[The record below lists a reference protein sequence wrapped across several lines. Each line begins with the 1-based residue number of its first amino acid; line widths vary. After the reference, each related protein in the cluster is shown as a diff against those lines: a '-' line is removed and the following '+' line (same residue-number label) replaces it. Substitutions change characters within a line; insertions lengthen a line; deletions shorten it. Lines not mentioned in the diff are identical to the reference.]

1 MNNLSMRCR
10 KVWPDRTQGD
20 GIGEEIVS
28 DRARISLEGSN
39 PSLVSTLMQL
49 ITELYHESS

>member
-20 GIGEEIVS
+20 GIGEEFVS
-28 DRARISLEGSN
+28 DRARISLAGSN
-39 PSLVSTLMQL
+39 PPWYLMQL